1 MISELR
7 VDLIEALGV
16 LGQQVLATVAGD
28 DHLATLRKLAKCIA
42 RRHPLAVVTQA
53 LPVAG
58 MRHLSVD
65 LNLFRLRHVLG
76 NRKLSVSLLPNNGC
90 FVLGLDAELLRSGL
104 SLADDDGRLS
114 FSLDLSRLLD
124 VFRIDDFAVL
134 VLESYNLLQ
143 LLGGCRLNHRL
154 L

>member
-1 MISELR
+1 
-7 VDLIEALGV
+7 
-16 LGQQVLATVAGD
+16 
-28 DHLATLRKLAKCIA
+28 
-42 RRHPLAVVTQA
+42 
-53 LPVAG
+53 
-58 MRHLSVD
+58 MRHLSFD
-65 LNLFRLRHVLG
+65 LNLLRLRQVLG

-90 FVLGLDAELLRSGL
+90 FVLGLDTELLRSGL
-104 SLADDDGRLS
+104 SLADDDRRLS